1 MEDSECGPNT
11 MLVPRHAEEVF
22 KKVNVYVTNQS
33 PNMVVQI
40 VQDQENEPNHVI
52 PKLVQSMAV
61 LLHGEHSMLVAK
73 NVVVDSKQV
82 SVHAHALY
90 QPMEELLVLV
100 PQQEQE
106 GVTHTLAQLTV
117 NLVHGVHI
125 LNVHETVVVEPKTEV
140 ATVTTLH
147 LNMAVTHV
155 LDLVQKFEHVIPM
168 PAQSMEIGQL
178 SEVTVFAP
186 KNVVV
191 EFKNE
196 QEHVTTLLP
205 LMVVQTALGQ
215 HLV

>member
-52 PKLVQSMAV
+52 PKLAQSMAV

-82 SVHAHALY
+82 SVHAHALH

-106 GVTHTLAQLTV
+106 HVTRTLAQLTV
-117 NLVHGVHI
+117 NLVHGEHI
-125 LNVHETVVVEPKTEV
+125 LNVHETVVVEPKTEAV
-140 ATVTTLH
+140 NVTTLH

-155 LDLVQKFEHVIPM
+155 VDLVQKFEPVIPM
-168 PAQSMEIGQL
+168 PAQSMEIGEL
-178 SEVTVFAP
+178 SENTLFAP
-186 KNVVV
+186 KSAVV

-196 QEHVTTLLP
+196 
-205 LMVVQTALGQ
+205 
-215 HLV
+215 